1 MKTFLFICLF
11 CSFTGL
17 NTFAEDAKEN
27 VIKLETIQ
35 VKDLKFTVRTSGP
48 KDGELVILLHGF
60 PQTSYSY
67 KKQLVALAKA
77 GYRVVAP
84 DQRGYSPGA
93 RPKEIKDYNIKYLA
107 QDVIDIADQLKAKKF
122 HLVGHDWGAAVAW
135 TVAAK
140 FPERVTT
147 LTALSI
153 PHPSAF
159 GEVLGD
165 PKGEQA
171 KKSSYIAFFIQKDS
185 EDALLLFENAGL
197 IKIYDKFPQADIDE
211 YVKALGSKEAL
222 GAALNWYRAAFGR
235 DAKPNPIPAV
245 TVKTLY
251 IWGAKDSAV
260 STAAAERNEKYVDKE
275 TYTYKTLPDSGHWI
289 LESDSEKI
297 NTWLLEHMKK

>member
-1 MKTFLFICLF
+1 MKTFMFIGLL

-17 NTFAEDAKEN
+17 NAFAEDAKEN
-27 VIKLETIQ
+27 VIKMETIQ
-35 VKDLKFTVRTSGP
+35 VKDLTFTARTSGP

-67 KKQLVALAKA
+67 NKQLVALAKA

-93 RPKEIKDYNIKYLA
+93 RPKEIKDYKIKYLA
-107 QDVIDIADQLKAKKF
+107 QDVIDIADQLKTKEF
-122 HLVGHDWGAAVAW
+122 HLVGHDWGAAVTW
-135 TVAAK
+135 TVAAN

-159 GEVLGD
+159 REALGD
-165 PKGEQA
+165 PKSDQA
-171 KKSSYIAFFIQKDS
+171 KKSSYIDFFIQKDS

-197 IKIYDKFPQADIDE
+197 IKIYDDFPQADIDE

-235 DAKPNPIPAV
+235 GARRNPIPAV

-260 STAAAERNEKYVDKE
+260 SAAAAERNEKYVDKQ

-297 NTWLLEHMKK
+297 NNWLLEHMKK